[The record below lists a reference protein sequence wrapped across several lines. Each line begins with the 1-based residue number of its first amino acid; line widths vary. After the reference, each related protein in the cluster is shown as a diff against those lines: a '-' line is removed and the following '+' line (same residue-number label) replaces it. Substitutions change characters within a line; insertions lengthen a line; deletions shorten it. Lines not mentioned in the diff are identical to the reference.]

1 MFLSSMILGLVG
13 LLAMTA
19 LGVGHSSSGHGS
31 NGHGHSPGSHAHSDS
46 SHHGHHDQP
55 HAHGRDHDSGS
66 STKWLALISPRVIFS
81 LALGFGAVGLVAEK
95 FVTIALS
102 IPLAI
107 IGAIAL
113 ERILIQPYWKLLM
126 RFASK
131 PAQNLESATFA
142 RAKAVMDFDASGSGL
157 IELELDGQVR
167 QVLGTLKGGHEAR
180 VTRGKSLRIESVTA
194 AGNCIVSVLD

>member
-19 LGVGHSSSGHGS
+19 LGVGHGSG
-31 NGHGHSPGSHAHSDS
+31 GHGHTHGHSSHGHSDS
-46 SHHGHHDQP
+46 SHHGH
-55 HAHGRDHDSGS
+55 DHDSGTN
-66 STKWLALISPRVIFS
+66 TKWLALISPRVIFS

-95 FVTIALS
+95 FVIVALS

-113 ERILIQPYWKLLM
+113 ERILIQPYWKLMM

-131 PAQNLESATFA
+131 PAQNLESAAFS

-167 QVLGTLKGGHEAR
+167 QVLGTLKPGQEAR
-180 VTRGKSLRIESVTA
+180 VTRGKTLRIESVTD
-194 AGNCIVSVLD
+194 AGNCIVSLID

>member
-19 LGVGHSSSGHGS
+19 LGVGHGS
-31 NGHGHSPGSHAHSDS
+31 DGHGHSSHGYSDS
-46 SHHGHHDQP
+46 SHPGTGH
-55 HAHGRDHDSGS
+55 DHDSGS
-66 STKWLALISPRVIFS
+66 GTKWLALISPRVIFS
-81 LALGFGAVGLVAEK
+81 LALGFGAVGLIAEK
-95 FVTIALS
+95 FVILALS

-107 IGAIAL
+107 VGAIAL
-113 ERILIQPYWKLLM
+113 ERILIQPYWKLMM

-131 PAQNLESATFA
+131 PAQNLESAAFS

-167 QVLGTLKGGHEAR
+167 QVLGTLKSGQEAR
-180 VTRGKSLRIESVTA
+180 VTRGKTLRIESVTD
-194 AGNCIVSVLD
+194 AGNCIVSLID

>member
-19 LGVGHSSSGHGS
+19 LGVSHGS
-31 NGHGHSPGSHAHSDS
+31 DAHGSHGHSDS
-46 SHHGHHDQP
+46 SHHGH
-55 HAHGRDHDSGS
+55 DHDAGS

-81 LALGFGAVGLVAEK
+81 LALGFGAVGLVVEK
-95 FVTIALS
+95 FVILALS

-107 IGAIAL
+107 VGAIAL

-131 PAQNLESATFA
+131 PAQNLERAAFS

-167 QVLGTLKGGHEAR
+167 QVLGTLKSGQVSR
-180 VTRGKSLRIESVTA
+180 VTRGKTLRIESVTD
-194 AGNCIVSVLD
+194 AGNCIVSLID

>member
-1 MFLSSMILGLVG
+1 MFLTSMMLGLVG
-13 LLAMTA
+13 LIAMTA
-19 LGVGHSSSGHGS
+19 LGVGHGSGSHGHADSGHGG
-31 NGHGHSPGSHAHSDS
+31 NHTHD
-46 SHHGHHDQP
+46 GHHE
-55 HAHGRDHDSGS
+55 SGS

-81 LALGFGAVGLVAEK
+81 LALGFGAIGLVLEK
-95 FVTIALS
+95 FLIVALS

-131 PAQNLESATFA
+131 PARNLESAAFA
-142 RAKAVMDFDASGSGL
+142 KAKAVMDFDSSGSGL

-167 QVLGTLKGGHEAR
+167 QVLGTLKSGQEAR
-180 VTRGKSLRIESVTA
+180 VTRGKSLRIESVTD
-194 AGNCIVSVLD
+194 AGNCIVSLID

>member
-1 MFLSSMILGLVG
+1 MFFTSMMLGLVG
-13 LLAMTA
+13 LIVMTA
-19 LGVGHSSSGHGS
+19 IGVGHGSGGHEHS
-31 NGHGHSPGSHAHSDS
+31 HGHSHGHTHGHTDS
-46 SHHGHHDQP
+46 SHHGH
-55 HAHGRDHDSGS
+55 DSGS
-66 STKWLALISPRVIFS
+66 GTKWLALISPRIIFS
-81 LALGFGAVGLVAEK
+81 FALGFGAVGLVLEK
-95 FVTIALS
+95 FVILALS

-113 ERILIQPYWKLLM
+113 EKILIQPYWKLLM

-167 QVLGTLKGGHEAR
+167 QVLGTLKSRQEKR
-180 VTRGKSLRIESVTA
+180 VVRGTSLRIESVTD
-194 AGNCIVSVLD
+194 AGNCIVSLID

>member
-19 LGVGHSSSGHGS
+19 LGLGHGS
-31 NGHGHSPGSHAHSDS
+31 GGHGHSSHGHSDS
-46 SHHGHHDQP
+46 THHGH
-55 HAHGRDHDSGS
+55 DHDSGPSSNS

-95 FVTIALS
+95 FVILALS
-102 IPLAI
+102 IPVAI

-113 ERILIQPYWKLLM
+113 ERILIQPYWKLMM

-131 PAQNLESATFA
+131 PAQNLERAAFSQ
-142 RAKAVMDFDASGSGL
+142 AKAVMDFDSSGSGL

-167 QVLGTLKGGHEAR
+167 QVPGTLKSGQQAR
-180 VTRGKSLRIESVTA
+180 VTRGKTLRIESVND
-194 AGNCIVSVLD
+194 AGNCIVSLID

>member
-19 LGVGHSSSGHGS
+19 LGVGHGSG
-31 NGHGHSPGSHAHSDS
+31 GHGHSSHGHSDS
-46 SHHGHHDQP
+46 GHHGH
-55 HAHGRDHDSGS
+55 DHDASS

-95 FVTIALS
+95 FVILALS

-113 ERILIQPYWKLLM
+113 ERILIQPYWKLMM

-131 PAQNLESATFA
+131 PAQNLESAAFS

-167 QVLGTLKGGHEAR
+167 QVLGTLKSGQEAR
-180 VTRGKSLRIESVTA
+180 VTRGNTLRIESVTD
-194 AGNCIVSVLD
+194 AGNCIVSLID

>member
-1 MFLSSMILGLVG
+1 MFLSSMMLGLVG

-19 LGVGHSSSGHGS
+19 LGVGHGSGS
-31 NGHGHSPGSHAHSDS
+31 HGHSHGHLDS
-46 SHHGHHDQP
+46 NHHGHN
-55 HAHGRDHDSGS
+55 HDSGS
-66 STKWLALISPRVIFS
+66 SPKWLVLISPRVIFS

-95 FVTIALS
+95 FVILALS
-102 IPLAI
+102 LPIAI

-113 ERILIQPYWKLLM
+113 ERLLIQPYWKLMM

-131 PAQNLESATFA
+131 PAQNLESAAFS

-167 QVLGTLKGGHEAR
+167 QVLGTLKPGRKAR
-180 VTRGKSLRIESVTA
+180 VTRGNILRIESVTD
-194 AGNCIVSVLD
+194 AGNCIVTTID

>member
-19 LGVGHSSSGHGS
+19 LGVGHGSG
-31 NGHGHSPGSHAHSDS
+31 GHGHSSHGHSDS
-46 SHHGHHDQP
+46 SHHGH
-55 HAHGRDHDSGS
+55 DHDSSS

-95 FVTIALS
+95 FVILALS

-113 ERILIQPYWKLLM
+113 ERVLIQPYWKLMM

-131 PAQNLESATFA
+131 PAQNLESAAFS
-142 RAKAVMDFDASGSGL
+142 RAKAVMDFDANGSGL

-167 QVLGTLKGGHEAR
+167 QVLGTLKSGQGAR
-180 VTRGKSLRIESVTA
+180 VTRGKTLRIESVNN
-194 AGNCIVSVLD
+194 AGNCIVSLID

>member
-19 LGVGHSSSGHGS
+19 LGLGHGS
-31 NGHGHSPGSHAHSDS
+31 DVHGHSHGHSDS
-46 SHHGHHDQP
+46 SHHGTGH
-55 HAHGRDHDSGS
+55 DHDSGPS
-66 STKWLALISPRVIFS
+66 SNSSSKWLALISPRVIFS

-95 FVTIALS
+95 FVILALS

-107 IGAIAL
+107 VGAIVL
-113 ERILIQPYWKLLM
+113 ERILIQPYWKLIM

-131 PAQNLESATFA
+131 PAQNLERAAFS

-167 QVLGTLKGGHEAR
+167 QVLGTLKSGQQAR
-180 VTRGKSLRIESVTA
+180 VTRGKTLRIESVTD
-194 AGNCIVSVLD
+194 AGNCIVSLID

>member
-19 LGVGHSSSGHGS
+19 LGVGHGSG
-31 NGHGHSPGSHAHSDS
+31 GHGHSHGHSDS
-46 SHHGHHDQP
+46 SHHGH
-55 HAHGRDHDSGS
+55 DHDSGS

-95 FVTIALS
+95 FVIVALS

-131 PAQNLESATFA
+131 PARNLESATFA
-142 RAKAVMDFDASGSGL
+142 RAKAVMDFDSSGSGL

-167 QVLGTLKGGHEAR
+167 QVLGTLKSGQEAR
-180 VTRGKSLRIESVTA
+180 VTRGKALRIESVTN
-194 AGNCIVSVLD
+194 AGNCIVTTID

>member
-19 LGVGHSSSGHGS
+19 LGVSHGSDGHG
-31 NGHGHSPGSHAHSDS
+31 HSDS
-46 SHHGHHDQP
+46 SHHGTGHN
-55 HAHGRDHDSGS
+55 HDSNS

-95 FVTIALS
+95 FVILALS

-113 ERILIQPYWKLLM
+113 ERILIQPYWKLMM

-131 PAQNLESATFA
+131 PAQNLERAAFS

-167 QVLGTLKGGHEAR
+167 QVLGTLKPGQEAR
-180 VTRGKSLRIESVTA
+180 VTRGTTLRIESVTD
-194 AGNCIVSVLD
+194 AGNCIVSLID

>member
-19 LGVGHSSSGHGS
+19 LGVGHGSSGHG
-31 NGHGHSPGSHAHSDS
+31 HSSHMHSDS
-46 SHHGHHDQP
+46 SHHGHQ
-55 HAHGRDHDSGS
+55 DHDSGS

-81 LALGFGAVGLVAEK
+81 LALGFGAVGLVLEK
-95 FVTIALS
+95 FVIVALS

-167 QVLGTLKGGHEAR
+167 QVLGTLKVGHEAR
-180 VTRGKSLRIESVTA
+180 VVHGNSLRIESVTD
-194 AGNCIVSVLD
+194 AGNCIVSLID

>member
-1 MFLSSMILGLVG
+1 MFFSSMFLGLVG
-13 LLAMTA
+13 LIAMTA
-19 LGVGHSSSGHGS
+19 LGVGHGSG
-31 NGHGHSPGSHAHSDS
+31 GHGHSHGHSSHGHSHGHSDS
-46 SHHGHHDQP
+46 SHHGH
-55 HAHGRDHDSGS
+55 DHDSGS
-66 STKWLALISPRVIFS
+66 STRWLALISPRVIFS

-95 FVTIALS
+95 FVTLALS

-113 ERILIQPYWKLLM
+113 ERVLVQPYWNLMM

-131 PAQNLESATFA
+131 PAQNLEGATFS

-167 QVLGTLKGGHEAR
+167 QVLGTLRSGQVSR
-180 VTRGKSLRIESVTA
+180 VTRGRTLRIESVTKS
-194 AGNCIVSVLD
+194 GNCIVSLID

>member
-19 LGVGHSSSGHGS
+19 LGVGHGSG
-31 NGHGHSPGSHAHSDS
+31 GHGHSHGHSDS
-46 SHHGHHDQP
+46 SHHGH
-55 HAHGRDHDSGS
+55 DHDSGS

-95 FVTIALS
+95 FVIVALS

-107 IGAIAL
+107 VGAIAL

-167 QVLGTLKGGHEAR
+167 QVLGTLKVGHEAR
-180 VTRGKSLRIESVTA
+180 VVHGNSLRIESVTD
-194 AGNCIVSVLD
+194 AGNCIVSLID